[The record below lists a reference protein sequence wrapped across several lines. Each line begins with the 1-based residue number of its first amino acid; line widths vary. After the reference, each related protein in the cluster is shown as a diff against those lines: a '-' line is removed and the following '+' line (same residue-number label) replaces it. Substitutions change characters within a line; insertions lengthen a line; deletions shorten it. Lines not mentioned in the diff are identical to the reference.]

1 MMEKKDHPG
10 VYIPPPLIYVAFFF
24 LAVALQRVVPLK
36 GLFGETAMTI
46 TAGWI
51 LLAAGILVLLS
62 AVWRFLVSKNTLVP
76 VKPAHSLQTG
86 GIYAFTRN
94 PMYLGMLLLYSGI
107 GFLKG
112 NWWTF
117 IVIPLLI
124 MAVQLYVIKKEEHY
138 LQRTFGNDYLQYKKK
153 VRRWI

>member
-1 MMEKKDHPG
+1 MQKKDHPG

-24 LAVALQRVVPLK
+24 LSVALQKIMPLNEHFLRTGAAK
-36 GLFGETAMTI
+36 NGGWLLFV
-46 TAGWI
+46 AG
-51 LLAAGILVLLS
+51 VLMVAPAL
-62 AVWRFLVSKNTLVP
+62 WKFIVSKNTV
-76 VKPAHSLQTG
+76 VTMKPAHSLQTA

-94 PMYLGMLLLYSGI
+94 PMYLGLLLLYSGT

-124 MAVQLYVIKKEEHY
+124 MVVQLYVIKKEEDY
-138 LQRTFGNDYLQYKKK
+138 LQRAFGNEYLQYKKK

>member
-1 MMEKKDHPG
+1 MQKKDHPG

-24 LAVALQRVVPLK
+24 LSVALQKVVPLNTF
-36 GLFGETAMTI
+36 LLQTAMAV
-46 TAGWI
+46 TAGW
-51 LLAAGILVLLS
+51 LLLIAGILVLLP
-62 AVWRFLVSKNTLVP
+62 ALWKFFVSKNTLITI
-76 VKPAHSLQTG
+76 KPAHSLQTA

-94 PMYLGMLLLYSGI
+94 PMYLGLMLLYSGI
-107 GFLKG
+107 GFFKG

-124 MAVQLYVIKKEEHY
+124 ITVQVCIISKEEHY
-138 LQRTFGNDYLQYKKK
+138 LQRAFGNVYLQYKKK

>member
-1 MMEKKDHPG
+1 MQKKDHPG

-24 LAVALQRVVPLK
+24 LSVALQKAMPLNAHFLRTGAAK
-36 GLFGETAMTI
+36 M
-46 TAGWI
+46 AGW
-51 LLAAGILVLLS
+51 VLLS
-62 AVWRFLVSKNTLVP
+62 AGILIVAPALWKFIVSRNTV
-76 VKPAHSLQTG
+76 VTMKPAHSLQTT

-94 PMYLGMLLLYSGI
+94 PMYLGLLLLYSGI
-107 GFLKG
+107 GVSKG

-124 MAVQLYVIKKEEHY
+124 IAVQLYVIRKEENY
-138 LQRTFGNDYLQYKKK
+138 LQRAFGNEYLRYKKK